1 MRKLPFTKLIINF
14 FHMICQASL
23 TGLFRLIIIFF
34 IIYIVFATLTRYVF
48 PLLLRNYLQNFS
60 KRFNADNPDLFQQQ
74 DKKEGEVKIKN
85 IPDAPLKRNHSL
97 DDEYVDYVE
106 IKDKDKQQPK

>member
-48 PLLLRNYLQNFS
+48 PILLRNYLQNFS
-60 KRFNADNPDLFQQQ
+60 KRFNAENPDLFHQQ
-74 DKKEGEVKIKN
+74 DIKEGEVKINN
-85 IPDAPLKRNHSL
+85 IPDTPVKRNNAK

-106 IKDKDKQQPK
+106 IKDQDKQPQK